1 MRRSGH
7 SLRWALIKAAVAGT
21 TMVALAF
28 LIPLG
33 LMVQQTARDR
43 AFTAAERQAAA
54 LGPALAITTDQD
66 AIARAVASTDAGAQ
80 RRMAVHL
87 PLPTGAGAP
96 APPASPAPSAPPG
109 GPGATPAVAT
119 LPVATP
125 PGATPAVATL
135 PVATPPGATPA
146 VATLPVATPPGVTA
160 SGATAMAGPD
170 GGATIGEA
178 RALAADVATAGGQG
192 RSFTV
197 EVPGGFAL
205 LQPVAVD
212 TGRTAVVEVFV
223 ADGDLTRGVSTAWL
237 VLSAVALALVAI
249 SVLVADRMGARI
261 VASARRLAAAARSLG
276 GGNLAVRVPV
286 DGPRSAGSPEELRE
300 AGHAFNAMADRVVQ
314 LLAAERELAADLSH
328 RLRTPLTVLRL
339 NAASLGEGDAAD
351 ATRHAVSQLE
361 REVDQI
367 IRSARRAPEAA
378 PAVTVG
384 CDAAE
389 VIQERVGFWSALAE
403 DEGRRWQLAGADRP
417 VPVPVQ
423 RGDLAAAVDA
433 LLGNVFRHT
442 TVGTAFSVDVLATES
457 SVIVLVGDAGPGFTD
472 PESALQR
479 GQGHGGDGSTGL
491 GLDIVRKLAEATG
504 GDLALGRS
512 AVLGGAEIRLRLQAR
527 PDGGPARASRRRS
540 RNTLFQ
546 R

>member
-1 MRRSGH
+1 MRRFGH

-54 LGPALAITTDQD
+54 LGPALAITTDQG
-66 AIARAVASTDAGAQ
+66 AIARALASTDAGAQ
-80 RRMAVHL
+80 GRMAVHL
-87 PLPTGAGAP
+87 PVPGTVAGGGTTGAVAGGASTAPAGAP
-96 APPASPAPSAPPG
+96 TGPAAPPSVLPSEPPSA
-109 GPGATPAVAT
+109 VAA
-119 LPVATP
+119 PI
-125 PGATPAVATL
+125 
-135 PVATPPGATPA
+135 
-146 VATLPVATPPGVTA
+146 
-160 SGATAMAGPD
+160 GPD
-170 GGATIGEA
+170 GGATIGDA
-178 RALAADVATAGGQG
+178 RALAADVGTAGGQG

-249 SVLVADRMGARI
+249 SVLVADRMGTRI

-286 DGPRSAGSPEELRE
+286 DDRQSAGSPEELRE
-300 AGHAFNAMADRVVQ
+300 AAHAFNAMADRVVH

-367 IRSARRAPEAA
+367 IRSARRAPEDA

-403 DEGRRWQLAGADRP
+403 DEGRRWQMAGADRP
-417 VPVPVQ
+417 APVSVQ

-442 TVGTAFSVDVLATES
+442 AVGTAFSVDVLATES

-472 PESALQR
+472 PEAALKR
-479 GQGHGGDGSTGL
+479 GQGHGGEGSTGL
-491 GLDIVRKLAEATG
+491 GLDIARKLAEVTG

-512 AVLGGAEIRLRLQAR
+512 AVLGGAEIQLRLQAR
-527 PDGGPARASRRRS
+527 PAGVAPRVSRRRT

>member
-1 MRRSGH
+1 MRRFGR

-33 LMVQQTARDR
+33 MMVQQTARDR

-66 AIARAVASTDAGAQ
+66 AINRALASTDAGGQ
-80 RRMAVHL
+80 GRMAVHL
-87 PLPTGAGAP
+87 PAAGQPAGPGGGDGGAGTGSSGTTAAGAGAGAGVRAGTSAAGP
-96 APPASPAPSAPPG
+96 AVGEPG
-109 GPGATPAVAT
+109 GPT
-119 LPVATP
+119 L
-125 PGATPAVATL
+125 
-135 PVATPPGATPA
+135 
-146 VATLPVATPPGVTA
+146 
-160 SGATAMAGPD
+160 
-170 GGATIGEA
+170 GEA
-178 RALAADVATAGGQG
+178 RAVAADVATAGGQG

-197 EVPGGFAL
+197 QVAGGYAL

-223 ADGDLTRGVSTAWL
+223 AESDLTRGVATAWQ
-237 VLSAVALALVAI
+237 VLSAVALGLVAI
-249 SVLVADRMGARI
+249 SVLVADRMGSRI
-261 VASARRLAAAARSLG
+261 VASARKLAAAARSLG
-276 GGNLAVRVPV
+276 AGNLSVRVPV
-286 DGPRSAGSPEELRE
+286 EGKQVEGSPEELRE
-300 AGHAFNAMADRVVQ
+300 AGHAFNTMADRVVQ

-351 ATRHAVSQLE
+351 ATRHAVAQLE

-367 IRSARRAPEAA
+367 IRSARRAPEDA
-378 PAVTVG
+378 PAVAVG

-389 VIQERVGFWSALAE
+389 VIRERVAFWSALAE
-403 DEGRRWQLAGADRP
+403 DEGRRWQLAGAERAA
-417 VPVPVQ
+417 PVPVQ

-442 TVGTAFSVDVLATES
+442 TIGTAFSVDVLATDC
-457 SVIVLVGDAGPGFTD
+457 SVIVLVGDAGPGYSD
-472 PESALQR
+472 PAAALKR
-479 GQGHGGDGSTGL
+479 GEGHGGEGSTGL
-491 GLDIVRKLAEATG
+491 GLDIVRKLAESTG

-512 AVLGGAEIRLRLQAR
+512 AVLGGAETRLRLLTGPQAAE
-527 PDGGPARASRRRS
+527 PARTGRRRS
-540 RNTLFQ
+540 RGALFQ
-546 R
+546 K

>member
-1 MRRSGH
+1 MKRFTH

-66 AIARAVASTDAGAQ
+66 AVNRALASTDAGGQ
-80 RRMAVHL
+80 GRMAVHL
-87 PLPTGAGAP
+87 PVPAGESWASGGAGA
-96 APPASPAPSAPPG
+96 AAGSG
-109 GPGATPAVAT
+109 GSGGAGRAGGAEGAGAAAGAGATRAPA
-119 LPVATP
+119 
-125 PGATPAVATL
+125 G
-135 PVATPPGATPA
+135 
-146 VATLPVATPPGVTA
+146 
-160 SGATAMAGPD
+160 SGGPD
-170 GGATIGEA
+170 GPTLGEG
-178 RALAADVATAGGQG
+178 RAAAADVATAGDQG
-192 RSFTV
+192 RAFTV
-197 EVPGGFAL
+197 AVPGGYAL

-223 ADGDLTRGVSTAWL
+223 AESDLTRGVATAWL
-237 VLSAVALALVAI
+237 VLSAVALGLVAL
-249 SVLVADRMGARI
+249 SVLVADRMGGRI

-276 GGNLAVRVPV
+276 AGDLAVRVPV
-286 DGPRSAGSPEELRE
+286 TGKQVDGSPEELRE
-300 AGHAFNAMADRVVQ
+300 AANAFNAMADRVVQ

-339 NAASLGEGDAAD
+339 NAASLGDGDAAD
-351 ATRHAVSQLE
+351 ATRHAVAQLE

-367 IRSARRAPEAA
+367 IRSARRAPEDA
-378 PAVTVG
+378 PAVAVG

-389 VIQERVGFWSALAE
+389 VIRERVGFWSALAE
-403 DEGRRWQLAGADRP
+403 DEGRRWQLAGAERAA
-417 VPVPVQ
+417 PVPVQ

-442 TVGTAFSVDVLATES
+442 AVGTAFSVDVLATENA
-457 SVIVLVGDAGPGFTD
+457 VIVLVGDAGPGYSD
-472 PESALQR
+472 PAAALKR
-479 GQGHGGDGSTGL
+479 GEGHGGEGSTGL
-491 GLDIVRKLAEATG
+491 GLDIVRKLAESTG

-512 AVLGGAEIRLRLQAR
+512 AVLGGAETRLRLRTR
-527 PDGGPARASRRRS
+527 PKEAPPARAGRRRT
-540 RNTLFQ
+540 RGALFPK
-546 R
+546 

>member
-1 MRRSGH
+1 MRRFGH

-66 AIARAVASTDAGAQ
+66 AINRALASTDAGAQ
-80 RRMAVHL
+80 NRMAVHL
-87 PLPTGAGAP
+87 PAPAAPASAPGAGG
-96 APPASPAPSAPPG
+96 PG
-109 GPGATPAVAT
+109 GPGG
-119 LPVATP
+119 L
-125 PGATPAVATL
+125 G
-135 PVATPPGATPA
+135 
-146 VATLPVATPPGVTA
+146 
-160 SGATAMAGPD
+160 GPD
-170 GGATIGEA
+170 GPGGPTIGEA
-178 RALAADVATAGGQG
+178 RAAAADVSTAGGQG

-197 EVPGGFAL
+197 EVPGGYAL

-261 VASARRLAAAARSLG
+261 VASARRLASAARSLG
-276 GGNLAVRVPV
+276 AGNLAVRVPV
-286 DGPRSAGSPEELRE
+286 DGRTASGSPEELRE
-300 AGHAFNAMADRVVQ
+300 AAHAFNAMADRVVQ

-367 IRSARRAPEAA
+367 IRSARRAPEDAL
-378 PAVTVG
+378 AVAVG

-389 VIQERVGFWSALAE
+389 LIRERVGFWSALAE
-403 DEGRRWQLAGADRP
+403 DEGRRWQLAGADRAA
-417 VPVPVQ
+417 PVPVQ

-442 TVGTAFSVDVLATES
+442 AVGTAFSVDVLATDS
-457 SVIVLVGDAGPGFTD
+457 SVIVLVGDAGPGFSD
-472 PESALQR
+472 PAAALKR
-479 GQGHGGDGSTGL
+479 GEGHGGEGSTGL

-512 AVLGGAEIRLRLQAR
+512 AVLGGAELRLRLLTR
-527 PDGGPARASRRRS
+527 PDGGVPRVGRRRN
-540 RNTLFQ
+540 RGVLFQ
-546 R
+546 K

>member
-1 MRRSGH
+1 
-7 SLRWALIKAAVAGT
+7 
-21 TMVALAF
+21 MVALAF

-80 RRMAVHL
+80 ERMAVHL
-87 PLPTGAGAP
+87 PAPAGTTASGTGSGQAGGAGGVA
-96 APPASPAPSAPPG
+96 AAPG
-109 GPGATPAVAT
+109 GPGA
-119 LPVATP
+119 
-125 PGATPAVATL
+125 
-135 PVATPPGATPA
+135 
-146 VATLPVATPPGVTA
+146 
-160 SGATAMAGPD
+160 ATATGAGTATAAGPAT
-170 GGATIGEA
+170 GASTGAVGSTAAGAPAATAAALGSPGMAAVSGSGPTAGATIGEV
-178 RALAADVATAGGQG
+178 RALDADVTTALVQG

-197 EVPGGFAL
+197 QVPGGYAL

-212 TGRTAVVEVFV
+212 TARTAVVEVFV
-223 ADGDLTRGVSTAWL
+223 ADGDLTRGVATAWQ
-237 VLSAVALALVAI
+237 VLSGVALGLVAI

-261 VASARRLAAAARSLG
+261 VGSARRLAGAARSLG
-276 GGNLAVRVPV
+276 AGNLAVRVPV
-286 DGPRSAGSPEELRE
+286 DGKQAAGSPVELHE
-300 AGHAFNAMADRVVQ
+300 AAHAFNAMADRVVQ

-367 IRSARRAPEAA
+367 IRSARRAPEDA

-389 VIQERVGFWSALAE
+389 VIRERVGFWSALAE
-403 DEGRRWQLAGADRP
+403 DEGRGWQLAGADRET
-417 VPVPVQ
+417 PVPVQ

-442 TVGTAFSVDVLATES
+442 TIGTAFSVDVLPTDS

-472 PESALQR
+472 PEAALKR
-479 GQGHGGDGSTGL
+479 GEGHGGEGSTGL

-512 AVLGGAEIRLRLQAR
+512 AVLGGAEIRLRLRIRQ
-527 PDGGPARASRRRS
+527 DGTVPARTGRRRG
-540 RNTLFQ
+540 RGPLFP

>member
-1 MRRSGH
+1 MRRIGRFGR

-54 LGPALAITTDQD
+54 LGPALAITTDQE
-66 AIARAVASTDAGAQ
+66 AINRALASTDAGGQ
-80 RRMAVHL
+80 GRMAVHL
-87 PLPTGAGAP
+87 P
-96 APPASPAPSAPPG
+96 PPAVAAGVGGVGEAVGPGGVPAAAGGSAVGSAAGGPVAEAAGSPAAGGGAAGSGAAIASGGAATGPG
-109 GPGATPAVAT
+109 GP
-119 LPVATP
+119 
-125 PGATPAVATL
+125 
-135 PVATPPGATPA
+135 
-146 VATLPVATPPGVTA
+146 
-160 SGATAMAGPD
+160 
-170 GGATIGEA
+170 TIGEG
-178 RALAADVATAGGQG
+178 RALAADVSTAGGQG
-192 RSFTV
+192 RSFRV
-197 EVPGGFAL
+197 EVPGGYAL

-223 ADGDLTRGVSTAWL
+223 ADGDLTRGVATAWL
-237 VLSAVALALVAI
+237 VLSGVALALVAI

-276 GGNLAVRVPV
+276 AGNLAVRVPV
-286 DGPRSAGSPEELRE
+286 DGRQAAGSPEELRE
-300 AGHAFNAMADRVVQ
+300 AGHAFNTMADRVVQ

-339 NAASLGEGDAAD
+339 NAASLGHGDAAE

-367 IRSARRAPEAA
+367 IRSARRAPEDA
-378 PAVTVG
+378 PAVAVG

-389 VIQERVGFWSALAE
+389 VIRERVGFWSALAE
-403 DEGRRWQLAGADRP
+403 DEGRRWQLAGADRA

-423 RGDLAAAVDA
+423 RGDLAAVVDA

-442 TVGTAFSVDVLATES
+442 TVGTAFSVDVLATATA
-457 SVIVLVGDAGPGFTD
+457 VIVLVGDAGPGFTD
-472 PESALQR
+472 PEAALRR
-479 GQGHGGDGSTGL
+479 GEGDGGEGSTGL
-491 GLDIVRKLAEATG
+491 GLDIVRKLAESTG

-512 AVLGGAEIRLRLQAR
+512 AVLGGAEIRLRLQTRQDAE
-527 PDGGPARASRRRS
+527 PVRAGRRRG
-540 RNTLFQ
+540 RGALFQ

>member
-1 MRRSGH
+1 MRRFGR

-54 LGPALAITTDQD
+54 LGPALAITTDQG

-80 RRMAVHL
+80 GRMAVHL
-87 PLPTGAGAP
+87 PVPGAVAGGGTTGAVAGAASAPPAGAP
-96 APPASPAPSAPPG
+96 SGPAAPPATVASALPSAAPAAPPS
-109 GPGATPAVAT
+109 A
-119 LPVATP
+119 
-125 PGATPAVATL
+125 
-135 PVATPPGATPA
+135 
-146 VATLPVATPPGVTA
+146 VTA
-160 SGATAMAGPD
+160 PVGPD
-170 GGATIGEA
+170 GGATIGDA
-178 RALAADVATAGGQG
+178 RALAADVGTAGGQG

-249 SVLVADRMGARI
+249 SVLVADRMGTRI
-261 VASARRLAAAARSLG
+261 VGSARRLAAAARSLG

-286 DGPRSAGSPEELRE
+286 DDRQSAGSPEELRE
-300 AGHAFNAMADRVVQ
+300 AAHAFNAMADRVVH

-339 NAASLGEGDAAD
+339 NAASLGEGVAAD

-367 IRSARRAPEAA
+367 IRSARRAPEDA

-417 VPVPVQ
+417 VPVSVQ

-442 TVGTAFSVDVLATES
+442 AVGTAFSVDVLATES

-472 PESALQR
+472 PEAALKR
-479 GQGHGGDGSTGL
+479 GQGHGGEGSTGL
-491 GLDIVRKLAEATG
+491 GLDIARKLAEVTG

-512 AVLGGAEIRLRLQAR
+512 AGLGGAEIRLRLQAR
-527 PDGGPARASRRRS
+527 PVGVAARVSRRRTRS
-540 RNTLFQ
+540 TLFQ

>member
-1 MRRSGH
+1 M
-7 SLRWALIKAAVAGT
+7 RWALIKAAVAGT

-66 AIARAVASTDAGAQ
+66 AIDRALASTDAGSQ
-80 RRMAVHL
+80 GRMAVHL
-87 PLPTGAGAP
+87 PVPAGSAGAGAG
-96 APPASPAPSAPPG
+96 AAGAGAEGAGGVGGEGPG
-109 GPGATPAVAT
+109 GP
-119 LPVATP
+119 
-125 PGATPAVATL
+125 
-135 PVATPPGATPA
+135 
-146 VATLPVATPPGVTA
+146 
-160 SGATAMAGPD
+160 
-170 GGATIGEA
+170 TIGEG
-178 RALAADVATAGGQG
+178 RAAAADVATAGGQG
-192 RSFTV
+192 RAFTV
-197 EVPGGFAL
+197 AVPGGYAL

-223 ADGDLTRGVSTAWL
+223 AESDLTRGVSTAWL
-237 VLSAVALALVAI
+237 VLSAVALGLVAV
-249 SVLVADRMGARI
+249 SVLVADRMGGRI

-276 GGNLAVRVPV
+276 AGNLAVRVPV
-286 DGPRSAGSPEELRE
+286 EGEQADGSPEELRE
-300 AGHAFNAMADRVVQ
+300 AAHAFNTMADRVAQ

-339 NAASLGEGDAAD
+339 NAASLGDGDAAD
-351 ATRHAVSQLE
+351 ATRHGVAQLE

-367 IRSARRAPEAA
+367 IRSARRAPEDA
-378 PAVTVG
+378 PAVAVG

-389 VIQERVGFWSALAE
+389 VIRERVGFWSALAE
-403 DEGRRWQLAGADRP
+403 DEGRRWQLAGAERP
-417 VPVPVQ
+417 TPVPVQ

-442 TVGTAFSVDVLATES
+442 AVGTAFSVDVLATDC
-457 SVIVLVGDAGPGFTD
+457 SVIVLVGDAGPGYSD
-472 PESALQR
+472 PAAALKR
-479 GQGHGGDGSTGL
+479 GEGHGGEGSTGL
-491 GLDIVRKLAEATG
+491 GLDIVRKLAESTG

-512 AVLGGAEIRLRLQAR
+512 AVLGGAETRLRLRTRA
-527 PDGGPARASRRRS
+527 PEALPARAGRRRS
-540 RNTLFQ
+540 RGTLFP

>member
-1 MRRSGH
+1 M
-7 SLRWALIKAAVAGT
+7 RWALIKAAVAGT

-43 AFTAAERQAAA
+43 GFTAAERQAAA

-80 RRMAVHL
+80 GRMVVHL
-87 PLPTGAGAP
+87 PAVGAGVTVDATGGP
-96 APPASPAPSAPPG
+96 VPTPGSSRPPAYWGASTGTVAMGPS
-109 GPGATPAVAT
+109 
-119 LPVATP
+119 
-125 PGATPAVATL
+125 
-135 PVATPPGATPA
+135 
-146 VATLPVATPPGVTA
+146 
-160 SGATAMAGPD
+160 
-170 GGATIGEA
+170 IGSA
-178 RALAADVATAGGQG
+178 RALDADVATAASQG
-192 RSFTV
+192 RAYTV
-197 EVPGGFAL
+197 HVPGGYAL

-212 TGRTAVVEVFV
+212 TARVAVVEVYV
-223 ADGDLTRGVSTAWL
+223 DDGDLTRGVSTAWL

-261 VASARRLAAAARSLG
+261 VASARSLAAAARSLG

-286 DGPRSAGSPEELRE
+286 AGKQADGSPEELRE
-300 AGHAFNAMADRVVQ
+300 AAHAFNTMADRVVH

-367 IRSARRAPEAA
+367 IRSARRAPEDA

-389 VIQERVGFWSALAE
+389 VIRERVGFWSALAE
-403 DEGRRWQLAGADRP
+403 DEGRRWQLAGAEQP
-417 VPVPVQ
+417 APVPVQ
-423 RGDLAAAVDA
+423 RGDLAATVDA

-442 TVGTAFSVDVLATES
+442 VVGTAFCVDVLATDS
-457 SVIVLVGDAGPGFTD
+457 SVIVLVGDAGPGFAD
-472 PESALQR
+472 PDAALER

-512 AVLGGAEIRLRLQAR
+512 AVLGGAEIRLRLQTR
-527 PDGGPARASRRRS
+527 PDGSSPARASRRRS
-540 RNTLFQ
+540 RGALFQ
-546 R
+546 K

>member
-1 MRRSGH
+1 
-7 SLRWALIKAAVAGT
+7 
-21 TMVALAF
+21 MVALAF

-80 RRMAVHL
+80 GRMAVHL
-87 PLPTGAGAP
+87 PPPEGSGTKASTGSGATAGPTGGPSGGVPGPASAGAG
-96 APPASPAPSAPPG
+96 SG
-109 GPGATPAVAT
+109 GPGAV
-119 LPVATP
+119 
-125 PGATPAVATL
+125 
-135 PVATPPGATPA
+135 
-146 VATLPVATPPGVTA
+146 A
-160 SGATAMAGPD
+160 SGSAASGVAAAQAGP
-170 GGATIGEA
+170 GPAPVGSGAAGPGPSAGATIGEV
-178 RALAADVATAGGQG
+178 RALGADVTTAGVQG

-197 EVPGGFAL
+197 EVPGGYAL

-212 TGRTAVVEVFV
+212 TVRTAVVEVFV
-223 ADGDLTRGVSTAWL
+223 ADGDLTRGVSTAWQ
-237 VLSAVALALVAI
+237 VLSGVALALVAI

-276 GGNLAVRVPV
+276 SGNLTVRVPV
-286 DGPRSAGSPEELRE
+286 EGKQAAGSPEELRE
-300 AGHAFNAMADRVVQ
+300 AAHAFNAMADRVVQ

-367 IRSARRAPEAA
+367 IRSARRAPEDA
-378 PAVTVG
+378 PVVLVG

-389 VIQERVGFWSALAE
+389 VIRERVGFWSALAE
-403 DEGRRWQLAGADRP
+403 DEGRRWQLAGAERET
-417 VPVPVQ
+417 PVPVQ

-442 TVGTAFSVDVLATES
+442 AIGTAFSVDVLATES

-472 PESALQR
+472 PAAALKR
-479 GQGHGGDGSTGL
+479 GEGHGGEGSTGL

-504 GDLALGRS
+504 GDLALGS
-512 AVLGGAEIRLRLQAR
+512 SSVLGGAEIRLRLQSR
-527 PDGGPARASRRRS
+527 QDGTVPARTGRTSRRRS
-540 RNTLFQ
+540 RGALFS